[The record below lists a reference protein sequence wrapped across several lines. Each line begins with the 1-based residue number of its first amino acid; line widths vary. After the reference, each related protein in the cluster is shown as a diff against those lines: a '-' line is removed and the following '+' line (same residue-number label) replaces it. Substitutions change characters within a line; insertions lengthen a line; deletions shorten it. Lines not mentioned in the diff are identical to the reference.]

1 MTLPGKI
8 TFCQLEE
15 DNPQKSYFRIRPLF
29 TFEDGALSPI
39 SDAKELYP
47 DEGGIRIVPDKNEA
61 LRFKTRMRT
70 LGGYCLLDL
79 IRHTG
84 ENDKI
89 RSNKNYSPEKGEFN
103 RNIVYSDVI
112 TACPDSQIMEVV
124 DPDNGPGGVAAMR
137 AGENVYTHKV
147 LFQEEGRLRGPFVP
161 EMSQELGAIAFT
173 PDESCPPMELPD
185 ENVHVFT
192 RDGREV
198 KIWISPE
205 FIAACA
211 EMKPV
216 EKETAP
222 AEENAS
228 APEKPDAEASSR
240 EVSLPNPV
248 KDTDQAADGTEK
260 AQEKPEVR
268 NCRRPET
275 PKDRCHE
282 EKRCDDRRNSRVGV
296 FDGQLG
302 LNPRRSRSLSEIV
315 DEGWRHSRIEQLG
328 AAIPGQETGR
338 PVVSPID
345 RAKQALEEAWKLREG
360 RPALIQKLMQL
371 DELPESMGA
380 AAKAPSGQKEAGEA
394 LNDLEAERLHL
405 LREIDTLKNNR
416 LQMRGEIMEETR
428 AAHQEEIRG
437 LEEEKQRLKQECES
451 RLRAAESARQTQAEA
466 EHLLSSE
473 SKALLDNEF
482 LKYVMFTR
490 AAQMLT
496 MDERIDS
503 DVYHGVPEVYEP
515 TAAQLISDL
524 RCRFEALG
532 RKISHDEALNLL
544 ACLALGEIVMFSG
557 PTGVGKTWMAD
568 ALAGALGL
576 TQTDASR
583 YAHLGAEVGQPLK
596 HPAFRELLRAND
608 RLTPRF
614 VLLDDV
620 NSQPVMDQSRGAL
633 SFADQCKKEGFTILM
648 TCLDDQIGYPLQ
660 PRLLD
665 RAFFIRLKN
674 DEEGTWLRAQPLPK
688 TDKAPTLESIRRI
701 FNTDAEVPGVIL
713 DRFRVL
719 SEKLASEGVRI
730 SPRTQGDMYAY
741 CAAVI
746 PLMTGDPIEAL
757 DRAVAQ
763 RALPHILATAKP
775 ALISRLPEILC
786 DMPMSVSLLNDP
798 IALPDV

>member
-29 TFEDGALSPI
+29 TFEDGTLTPI
-39 SDAKELYP
+39 GDVNELYP

-79 IRHTG
+79 LRHTG

-89 RSNKNYSPEKGEFN
+89 RSNKNYSVEKGEFN

-112 TACPDSQIMEVV
+112 AACPENQIMEVV
-124 DPDNGPGGVAAMR
+124 DPDNGPAGVATMR
-137 AGENVYTHKV
+137 AGETVYTRKV
-147 LFQEEGRLRGPFVP
+147 LFQEEGRLRGPFLP
-161 EMSQELGAIAFT
+161 EMSQEMGVIAFT
-173 PDESCPPMELPD
+173 PDASCPPMELQD

-192 RDGREV
+192 RDGREI
-198 KIWISPE
+198 KIYISPE
-205 FIAACA
+205 FISACG
-211 EMKPV
+211 EMQPV
-216 EKETAP
+216 ARETAP
-222 AEENAS
+222 AEDGEPACAPDNNQSQAESRSSAVQDAS
-228 APEKPDAEASSR
+228 APEVSR
-240 EVSLPNPV
+240 E
-248 KDTDQAADGTEK
+248 D
-260 AQEKPEVR
+260 EKPEVR

-275 PKDRCHE
+275 PKDRCHD
-282 EKRCDDRRNSRVGV
+282 EKRCDDRRSYRTGV

-328 AAIPGQETGR
+328 TVIPGQETGQ
-338 PVVSPID
+338 PVMSPID
-345 RAKQALEEAWKLREG
+345 RAKQALDEAWKLTEG
-360 RPALIQKLMQL
+360 RPVLVQKLMQL
-371 DELPESMGA
+371 EDLPESMGM
-380 AAKAPSGQKEAGEA
+380 AAKIQSERKENAED
-394 LNDLEAERLHL
+394 LNNLEAERLSL
-405 LREIDTLKNNR
+405 LREIDTLKNSR
-416 LQMRGEIMEETR
+416 IQMRGELMEETR
-428 AAHQEEIRG
+428 AAHEEEIHA
-437 LEEEKQRLKQECES
+437 LEEEERRLKHECES

-466 EHLLSSE
+466 EHLLTSE
-473 SKALLDNEF
+473 SKALLDTEF

-496 MDERIDS
+496 MDERVDP
-503 DVYHGVPEVYEP
+503 DAYHGVPEVYEP

-524 RCRFEALG
+524 RCSFESLG
-532 RKISHDEALNLL
+532 RKVSHDEALNLL

-568 ALAGALGL
+568 ALAGVLGL
-576 TQTDASR
+576 NQRDASR
-583 YAHLGAEVGQPLK
+583 YAHLGAEVSQPLK
-596 HPAFRELLRAND
+596 NPAFRELLRAND

-614 VLLDDV
+614 VLLDDI
-620 NSQPVMDQSRGAL
+620 NSQPVTDQSRGAL

-674 DEEGTWLRAQPLPK
+674 DEEGSWLRAQPLPK
-688 TDKAPTLESIRRI
+688 ADRAPTLESICRI
-701 FNTDAEVPGVIL
+701 FRTDAEVPGVIR
-713 DRFRVL
+713 DRFRIL
-719 SEKLASEGVRI
+719 SEKLARQGVRI

-775 ALISRLPEILC
+775 ALIRLLPEILF
-786 DMPMSVSLLNDP
+786 DMPLSVSLLNDP